1 MGLVRSEKQKAKNS
15 HIREKRIWTSFHHLI
30 LDEMED
36 CKELAKDGGEPPCA
50 LIWGDTGAGKSALID
65 KFRDDHKRYEKPDRS
80 VMPVVYCVLPTK
92 LSERGLLIKILKSMR
107 QEIDDYKD
115 LDEDDLLQLIVY
127 YVNKLGI
134 ELFIIDEAHGF
145 LERES
150 RRLVYDAT
158 ECLKN
163 LIIVTKRPFILFG
176 LPWCLHAIEQNP
188 QLASRFLRRRYLSPF
203 MITKAED
210 RAVYLDFLDMLDE
223 ELGFEEKAGLKEQDI
238 ALRLFVV
245 SRGNLRVLRNVI
257 DQAAHL
263 AIMDNARKIT
273 FDHFLKGCE
282 VFFSGDEN
290 PFRIQ
295 DTDQIRY
302 VELAK
307 PSYWD
312 KDAKRGVNPVV
323 EQTFT
328 EATGAKKL
336 SDAWSAS

>member
-1 MGLVRSEKQKAKNS
+1 MGLVRSERQKAKNS
-15 HIREKRIWTSFHHLI
+15 HVRQKRIWTSFHNLI
-30 LDEMED
+30 LGEMDD
-36 CKELAKDGGEPPCA
+36 CKELAKDGGEPPCM

-65 KFRDDHKRYEKPDRS
+65 KFRDDHKRYEKSDRS

-92 LSERGLLIKILKSMR
+92 LSERGLLIKILKSMQ
-107 QEIDDYKD
+107 QEIEDYKD
-115 LDEDDLLQLIVY
+115 LDEGDLLQLIVE
-127 YVNKLGI
+127 YVNQLGI
-134 ELFIIDEAHGF
+134 ELFIIDEAQGF
-145 LERES
+145 LEHDS

-163 LIIVTKRPFILFG
+163 LIIETKRPFILFG
-176 LPWCLHAIEQNP
+176 MPWCLHAIEQNP

-203 MITKAED
+203 MITESKD
-210 RAVYLDFLDMLDE
+210 RAIYLDFLDMLDD
-223 ELGFEEKAGLKEQDI
+223 ELGFEEKAGLKSQDI

-263 AIMDNARKIT
+263 AIKEDAMKIA
-273 FDHFLKGCE
+273 FEHFLDACE
-282 VFFSGDEN
+282 VFFPGQEN
-290 PFRIQ
+290 PFRIKSL
-295 DTDQIRY
+295 DQIKY
-302 VELAK
+302 AELAK

-328 EATGAKKL
+328 SEKKL
-336 SDAWSAS
+336 SNVLSSG